1 MILSGV
7 LANAALVVVG
17 GILGSLLASRAKQQ
31 HIIDSVLQG
40 LALCVLYVAVQNLIG
55 GGNIFIIVLSVVFGA
70 IIGELLKIDT
80 QLTAL
85 GDWVQKQVNRG
96 DKQFAIAEG
105 FVNASLLF
113 CVGAMGLVGSLES
126 GLAGNHDTLYA
137 KAVIDGIVSIAFAST
152 MGIGVAFSALA
163 ILVYQGVIALS
174 ASVISPYLSEQ
185 AINEM
190 SCVGGLLILAIALN
204 MLKIT
209 KIRVA
214 NFIFALLLAIVF
226 SFAI

>member
-7 LANAALVVVG
+7 LVNAVLVILG
-17 GILGSLLASRAKQQ
+17 GIIGSLLAARAKQ

-40 LALCVLYVAVQNLIG
+40 LGLCVLYVAVQNLIA
-55 GGNIFIIVLSVVFGA
+55 GGNIFIIVLSIVCGA
-70 IIGELLKIDT
+70 IIGEALKIDSK
-80 QLTAL
+80 LTAL
-85 GDWVQKQVNRG
+85 GDWVQAKVNRG
-96 DKQFAIAEG
+96 GRQLAIAEG

-126 GLAGNHDTLYA
+126 GLADNHETLYA
-137 KAVIDGIVSIAFAST
+137 KAVIDGMVSIAFAST
-152 MGIGVAFSALA
+152 MGIGVAFSAVS
-163 ILVYQGVIALS
+163 IVIYQGVIVLS
-174 ASVISPYLSEQ
+174 ASLISPYLSEQ
-185 AINEM
+185 AITEM

-214 NFIFALLLAIVF
+214 NFIFAPLLAIVF
-226 SFAI
+226 SLFL

>member
-17 GILGSLLASRAKQQ
+17 GIIGSLLASRAKQ

-96 DKQFAIAEG
+96 GKQFAIAEG

-137 KAVIDGIVSIAFAST
+137 KAVIDGMVSIAFAST

-163 ILVYQGVIALS
+163 IKG
-174 ASVISPYLSEQ
+174 
-185 AINEM
+185 
-190 SCVGGLLILAIALN
+190 
-204 MLKIT
+204 
-209 KIRVA
+209 
-214 NFIFALLLAIVF
+214 
-226 SFAI
+226 